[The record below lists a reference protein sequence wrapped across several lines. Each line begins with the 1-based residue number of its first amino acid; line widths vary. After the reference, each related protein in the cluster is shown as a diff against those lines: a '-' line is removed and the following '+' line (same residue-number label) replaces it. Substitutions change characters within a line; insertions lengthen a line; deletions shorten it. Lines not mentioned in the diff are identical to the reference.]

1 MKWIKRSGF
10 SYRLKNPDG
19 TLRPRRGL
27 FWMKKI
33 YREWF
38 EYSKISIYGY
48 PKEFGNLDEFD
59 DFEVWW
65 KHPDYGF
72 ELFCEPEQR
81 EPLEVVKDIEE
92 EKHIKHLRMDMSGD
106 PVRMRLMFDKFLEK
120 NLIPNNKIVTQSRF
134 HPSKPQKRIKLP
146 PIQRYRDTFIK
157 REIMGMSRGDVIEER
172 MIPKLP
178 HQSNEERRIQV
189 RDYRKDGERLRMIS
203 REVQYCKRIMKNV
216 SKGSFP

>member
-1 MKWIKRSGF
+1 MKWIKRTGF

-38 EYSKISIYGY
+38 EYSKISVYGY
-48 PKEFGNLDEFD
+48 PKDFGNLDDFD

-72 ELFCEPEQR
+72 ELFCEPEKR
-81 EPLEVVKDIEE
+81 EPLEVVNEIEE
-92 EKHIKHLRMDMSGD
+92 EKSIKHLRMDMSGD
-106 PVRMRLMFDKFLEK
+106 PVRMKLMFDHFLEK

-178 HQSNEERRIQV
+178 YQSNEERRIQV
-189 RDYRKDGERLRMIS
+189 RDYRKNGERLRIIS
-203 REVQYCKRIMKNV
+203 REVQHCKKIMKNV
-216 SKGSFP
+216 SQGTFP